1 MIVVLPSVKD
11 EVVSVDLSVAGGAP
25 VLEVPAR
32 REQPGRSRRQ
42 LGDDGAERG
51 HDATS
56 LTITMSSPRTAAW
69 SAVWFTGVSFG
80 GRAPTV
86 GVGQDRD
93 EPLRGGQA
101 LTRPRCPG
109 R

>member
-1 MIVVLPSVKD
+1 MIVVLPRVMD

-32 REQPGRSRRQ
+32 REQPERCRRQ
-42 LGDDGAERG
+42 LGDDGAESG
-51 HDATS
+51 HGATGS
-56 LTITMSSPRTAAW
+56 RLSMSSTPT
-69 SAVWFTGVSFG
+69 SSTVWFTRVSFG
-80 GRAPTV
+80 GGAPTV
-86 GVGQDRD
+86 GAGQDRD
-93 EPLRGGQA
+93 EPLGGGQA